1 MTSKEYVKN
10 VLYTKSTYFNPEN
23 IDVDSVHAILGLVTE
38 AGELADVVKR
48 AYFYGKGPE
57 SVDRNH
63 IIEEAGDL
71 FWYLALLCNACNIS
85 FEEVWAKNI
94 AKLKA
99 RYPNKFSTEQAYNRD
114 TEKEREALSNARS

>member
-1 MTSKEYVKN
+1 MR
-10 VLYTKSTYFNPEN
+10 TKSSHFNPEN
-23 IDVDSVHAILGLVTE
+23 ISVDLVHATLGLVTE

-57 SVDRNH
+57 SVDKNH

-71 FWYLALLCNACNIS
+71 FWYLGLLCSSCDIS

-99 RYPNKFSTEQAYNRD
+99 RYPNKFNTQDAYNRD
-114 TEKEREALSNARS
+114 TKKEMEALKGTK